1 MNCDAMWHNEMIL
14 LSTLF
19 ILLVRPAA
27 LHASTIV
34 YKQTNNDNRYL
45 AKKKWRKTDSNIDNK
60 ENQERKRKEEHNT
73 LYYNYRWPWM
83 REAS

>member
-1 MNCDAMWHNEMIL
+1 MIL

-19 ILLVRPAA
+19 ILLVRPAG

-45 AKKKWRKTDSNIDNK
+45 AKKN
-60 ENQERKRKEEHNT
+60 EEK
-73 LYYNYRWPWM
+73 
-83 REAS
+83 